1 MRFIADLHIH
11 SRYSRATS
19 REMELETLAIWG
31 KKKGITLIGTG
42 DFTHPTYFAE
52 IRSKLEP
59 FDEGI
64 YVLKRGE
71 RETKFMLTGEVSNIF
86 SQGGKV
92 RKVHTLI
99 FAPSLSAVEGIND
112 KLRGLGKL
120 GSDGRPIFGFPAK
133 ELIKIILDIHDDC
146 LVVPA
151 HAWTPWFSVFGAN
164 SGFDSLEECY
174 GEEVK
179 HIFAIET
186 GLSSD
191 PEMNWRLSVLDNITL
206 ISNSDAHSPTR
217 LGREANVFDCP
228 LNYREIVRAIREKDR
243 KKFLFTLEFFPQEG
257 KYHFDGHRNCG
268 VVFSPPQTRAN
279 DYLCPVCKRRLT
291 VGVMHRIE
299 EMADRPEGF
308 VPGNSI
314 PSIHLI
320 PLEEIIAESL
330 AVGVGT
336 KAVEAE
342 YERMIKAGGSEFAVL
357 LDMPPEELNRFTTSR
372 VLEGIVR
379 MRQGKVNIVPGHDG
393 VYGKIRIF
401 SPEDRGEGEVSKE
414 QMSLF

>member
-1 MRFIADLHIH
+1 
-11 SRYSRATS
+11 
-19 REMELETLAIWG
+19 MELDNLATWG
-31 KKKGITLIGTG
+31 RKKGITLLGTG

-52 IRSKLEP
+52 MRSKLEV

-71 RETKFMLTGEVSNIF
+71 RETKFILTGEVSNIF

-99 FAPSLSAVEGIND
+99 FVPNLSAVEGIND

-133 ELIKIILDIHDDC
+133 DLVKIVLDVSSEC

-174 GEEVK
+174 EEEVK
-179 HIFAIET
+179 HIYAIET

-191 PEMNWRLSVLDNITL
+191 PEMNWRLSMLDTITL
-206 ISNSDAHSPTR
+206 ISNSDAHSPSR
-217 LGREANVFDCP
+217 LGREANVFDCG
-228 LNYREIVRAIREKDR
+228 LTYREIAQAIRDKDPR
-243 KKFLFTLEFFPQEG
+243 RFLFTVEFFPEEG

-268 VVFSPPQTRAN
+268 VIFSPPQTKAN
-279 DYLCPVCKRRLT
+279 NYLCPVCKKRLT
-291 VGVMHRIE
+291 IGVMHRVE
-299 EMADRPEGF
+299 EMADRKEGF

-314 PSIHLI
+314 PSIHMV
-320 PLEEIIAESL
+320 PLDEIVAESIG
-330 AVGVGT
+330 VGVGT
-336 KAVEAE
+336 KAVETE
-342 YERMIKAGGSEFAVL
+342 YERLIQAGGSEFAVL
-357 LDMPPEELNRFTTSR
+357 LDLPLEELKSFTSPR
-372 VLEGIVR
+372 MLEGIIR
-379 MRQGKVNIVPGHDG
+379 MRQGKLHIVPGHDG
-393 VYGKIRIF
+393 VYGKIDIF
-401 SPEDRGEGEVSKE
+401 SSTGEDEGKISQD

>member
-1 MRFIADLHIH
+1 
-11 SRYSRATS
+11 
-19 REMELETLAIWG
+19 MELDNLATWG
-31 KKKGITLIGTG
+31 RKKGITLMGTG

-52 IRSKLEP
+52 MRSKLEV

-71 RETKFMLTGEVSNIF
+71 RETKFILTGEVSNIF

-99 FAPSLSAVEGIND
+99 FVPNLSAVEGIND

-133 ELIKIILDIHDDC
+133 DLVKIVLDVSSEC

-174 GEEVK
+174 EEEVK
-179 HIFAIET
+179 HIYAIET

-191 PEMNWRLSVLDNITL
+191 PEMNWRLSMLDTITL
-206 ISNSDAHSPTR
+206 ISNSDAHSPNR
-217 LGREANVFDCP
+217 LGREANVFDCG
-228 LNYREIVRAIREKDR
+228 LTYREIAGAIRDKDPR
-243 KKFLFTLEFFPQEG
+243 KFLFTVEFFPEEG

-268 VVFSPPQTRAN
+268 VIFSPPQTKAN
-279 DYLCPVCKRRLT
+279 NYLCPVCKKRLT
-291 VGVMHRIE
+291 IGVMHRVE
-299 EMADRPEGF
+299 EMADRKEGF

-314 PSIHLI
+314 PSIHMV
-320 PLEEIIAESL
+320 PLDEIVAESIG
-330 AVGVGT
+330 VGVGT
-336 KAVEAE
+336 KAVETE
-342 YERMIKAGGSEFAVL
+342 YERLIQEGGSEFAVL
-357 LDMPPEELNRFTTSR
+357 LELPPEELKAFTSPR
-372 VLEGIVR
+372 MLEGIVR
-379 MRQGKVNIVPGHDG
+379 MRQGKLHIVPGHDG
-393 VYGKIRIF
+393 VYGKIDIF
-401 SPEDRGEGEVSKE
+401 SSTGEDEGKISQD

>member
-19 REMELETLAIWG
+19 RDMELEGLAIWG
-31 KKKGITLIGTG
+31 KKKGITLLGTG

-71 RETKFMLTGEVSNIF
+71 RETKFILTGEVSNIF

-92 RKVHTLI
+92 RKIHTLI
-99 FAPSLSAVEGIND
+99 FAPSFSTVEGIND
-112 KLRGLGKL
+112 KLRSLGKL

-133 ELIKIILDIHDDC
+133 DLVKIVLDISSEC

-164 SGFDSLEECY
+164 SGFDSLEECFE
-174 GEEVK
+174 EEVK

-191 PEMNWRLSVLDNITL
+191 PEMNWRLSTLDRITL
-206 ISNSDAHSPTR
+206 ISNSDAHSPNR
-217 LGREANVFDCP
+217 LGREANVFDCA
-228 LNYREIVRAIREKDR
+228 LNYREICGAIRDKDPR
-243 KKFLFTLEFFPQEG
+243 KFLFTIEFFPQEG

-268 VVFSPPQTRAN
+268 VMFSPLQTKAN
-279 DYLCPVCKRRLT
+279 DYLCPVCKKRVT
-291 VGVMHRIE
+291 IGVMHRVE

-308 VPGNSI
+308 IPTNSI
-314 PSIHLI
+314 PCIHLI
-320 PLEEIIAESL
+320 PLEEVIAGSL
-330 AVGVGT
+330 GVGVGT

-342 YERMIKAGGSEFAVL
+342 YDRLIGAGGSEFTVL
-357 LDMPPEELNRFTTSR
+357 LDLPPEELKRFTSPR
-372 VLEGIVR
+372 VLEGLVR
-379 MRQGKVNIVPGHDG
+379 MRQGKVHIIPGHDG
-393 VYGKIRIF
+393 VYGKIRLF
-401 SPEDRGEGEVSKE
+401 SSEDRGEAEVSQQ
-414 QMSLF
+414 QMNLF

>member
-401 SPEDRGEGEVSKE
+401 SPEDRGEGEVSQE